1 MVQLFTGIDLIKIE
15 RIEKSIRSPRFLAR
29 VFSAE
34 EIALFRRRGMR
45 PETMAANF
53 AAKEA
58 FAKALGTG
66 VRGFALGEV
75 AVLRDSLGAPYFA
88 LSGRAKELAEGRGLA
103 FSVSLTHTDELA
115 AAFVVAWTKGKEG
128 PV

>member
-1 MVQLFTGIDLIKIE
+1 MLYTGIDLTEID
-15 RIEKSIRSPRFLAR
+15 RIRRAARNPRFVTR